1 MQFEAT
7 ADGIK
12 VRTPAKINLYLEIG
26 PRRADEF
33 HDIDS
38 LFQAVSLY
46 DELEFTSAPGGAIRL
61 VEDGIDAGESNL
73 VWRAADLLR
82 RSGLCSSATAPGV
95 TIQLRKRIPQ
105 GAGLGGGSSD
115 AAATLLAL
123 ARLWGVSAT
132 IEVLLPLAAELGSD
146 VPFFLT
152 GGTARC
158 RGRGELVES
167 LANHLGA
174 PRPLAFVL
182 VYPGLSVATK
192 DVYEE
197 LDRSRD
203 SNFTLT
209 KKSPIDNMPDASVRC
224 GSQRGDVSLHREL
237 YLRELLFNR
246 FEDVV
251 YSLFPRLKELSVR
264 LQAEAFQKVL
274 LSGSGSTI
282 YGVCQDGTQADLL
295 EEKLS
300 AELEADVFAVESVA
314 AWRPASL

>member
-12 VRTPAKINLYLEIG
+12 VLTPAKINLHLEIG
-26 PRRADEF
+26 PRRADGF

-46 DELEFTSAPGGAIRL
+46 DDLEFAPAPSGEIQLA
-61 VEDGIDAGESNL
+61 EDGIDAGESNL

-82 RSGLCSSATAPGV
+82 RSGLCSSSAVPGV
-95 TIQLRKRIPQ
+95 TIQLRKKIPQ

-115 AAATLLAL
+115 AAATLLAIV
-123 ARLWGVSAT
+123 RLWGVRVT
-132 IEVLLPLAAELGSD
+132 MEELLPLAAELGSD

-158 RGRGELVES
+158 RGRGELVEP
-167 LANHLGA
+167 LTDHLGA

-182 VYPGLSVATK
+182 VYPKLSVGTR

-203 SNFTLT
+203 PNFTLT
-209 KKSPIDNMPDASVRC
+209 EKSLLDSMPDASVRC
-224 GSQRGDVSLHREL
+224 GSLDGDVSILREL
-237 YLRELLFNR
+237 YPRELIFNR

-251 YSLFPRLKELSVR
+251 YSLFPRLRELSVR
-264 LQAEAFQKVL
+264 LQAEAFLKVL

-282 YGVCQDGTQADLL
+282 YGVCENGTQAGLL

-314 AWRPASL
+314 AWPPASL

>member
-7 ADGIK
+7 PDGIK
-12 VRTPAKINLYLEIG
+12 VLTPAKINLHLEIG
-26 PRRADEF
+26 PRRADGF

-46 DELEFTSAPGGAIRL
+46 DELEFAPLSSGEIRL
-61 VEDGIDAGESNL
+61 EEAGIDVGESNL
-73 VWRAADLLR
+73 VWRAAAALR
-82 RSGLCSSATAPGV
+82 RSGLCSPAVPGV
-95 TIQLRKRIPQ
+95 SIKLRKTIPQ

-123 ARLWGVSAT
+123 ARLWGVRAT
-132 IEVLLPLAAELGSD
+132 ARELLPLAAELGSD

-158 RGRGELVES
+158 RGRGELVEP
-167 LANHLGA
+167 LADHLGA

-182 VYPGLSVATK
+182 VFPRLSVGTK
-192 DVYEE
+192 AVYEE

-203 SNFTLT
+203 PNFTLT
-209 KKSPIDNMPDASVRC
+209 EKSPIDSIPDASVRC
-224 GSQRGDVSLHREL
+224 GSQEVSASLLLERC
-237 YLRELLFNR
+237 LREVLFNR

-251 YSLFPRLKELSVR
+251 YSLFPRLKGLYVR
-264 LQAEAFQKVL
+264 LQTEAFLKVL

-282 YGVCQDGTQADLL
+282 YGVCENGAQADRL
-295 EEKLS
+295 ERKLS
-300 AELEADVFAVESVA
+300 VELDADVFAVESVA
-314 AWRPASL
+314 AWPPASL